1 MPQSGAAA
9 ETWLVGT
16 QTLDWKA
23 GGPLAVL
30 AGHVLG
36 TLVEPAAPSPSNP
49 SNENMIRH
57 IIFLFFEGTLEKR
70 HRPTVTILYS
80 FKKRKKINSLLSCY
94 NGTHTGIHHM
104 TN

>member
-1 MPQSGAAA
+1 M
-9 ETWLVGT
+9 GT

-57 IIFLFFEGTLEKR
+57 IIFLFLKA
-70 HRPTVTILYS
+70 LW
-80 FKKRKKINSLLSCY
+80 RKD
-94 NGTHTGIHHM
+94 TGRQ
-104 TN
+104 